1 MCVFVCMCAYVHM
14 HVCLYGWMDGCVCV
28 CVYVCMCASVCRHMH
43 AQCREHTSAQDA
55 GLLGGSKPSTPG
67 QRASAIAWDTS
78 VTPAR
83 VTIVTILPAFS
94 PSAPLAPQHHTSA
107 CVRTH
112 GAPPPF
118 ANTHMNLLTY
128 RHTLSLAH
136 THREHVRS
144 QATTRLRQRA
154 ILARSPVLRRPGP
167 ASGRARCRPH
177 PACMYT
183 YARVC
188 IDAEMQTDRRID
200 RPIDT

>member
-1 MCVFVCMCAYVHM
+1 MLERLGVVLPMLLTVASDTRLLKLAALNPGLFERCGCMCVYLYVCVRTYTCMYVCMYV
-14 HVCLYGWMDGCVCV
+14 CMDGCVCV

-107 CVRTH
+107 CV
-112 GAPPPF
+112 GCCCASL
-118 ANTHMNLLTY
+118 AGL
-128 RHTLSLAH
+128 LSLY
-136 THREHVRS
+136 
-144 QATTRLRQRA
+144 
-154 ILARSPVLRRPGP
+154 
-167 ASGRARCRPH
+167 
-177 PACMYT
+177 YT
-183 YARVC
+183 
-188 IDAEMQTDRRID
+188 IF
-200 RPIDT
+200 